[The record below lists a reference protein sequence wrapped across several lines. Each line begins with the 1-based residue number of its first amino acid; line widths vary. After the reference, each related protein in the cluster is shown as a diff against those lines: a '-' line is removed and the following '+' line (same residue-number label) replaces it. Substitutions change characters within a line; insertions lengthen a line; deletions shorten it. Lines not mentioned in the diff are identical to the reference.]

1 MSASG
6 ALTIFGT
13 PGRGATAALAAFAA
27 CSIGAPL
34 RAASAQAG
42 ESYPTKPVRVVT
54 AAAAG
59 SNDFAARAIAQELAV
74 RLGQSVI
81 VDNRPGRFV
90 AGDIVAK
97 ALPDGHTLLLSG
109 TTLWVGPLLHGR
121 PSYDAVVD
129 FAPIT
134 LATRSPNVL
143 VVHPSL
149 GASNV
154 RELIALAKSRPGA
167 MNYSTGSLGAS
178 AHLAGELFK
187 FMAAIDVACIPYKG
201 AGPSLN
207 ALMGAEVHYSF
218 PAAGSGM
225 PHVRAGRLRVLAVT
239 SEKPTELAPGVPT
252 VASSGLPQFES
263 SSIIGLFAPAKTNRR
278 IVERLNR
285 EIVQLLQEP
294 GMRERLFRVG
304 MEAAATRADELAA
317 TVQTEIVKY
326 GNLIRT
332 AGIRVD

>member
-1 MSASG
+1 VTSFGKLPARAASI
-6 ALTIFGT
+6 LS
-13 PGRGATAALAAFAA
+13 AFAA
-27 CSIGAPL
+27 CVACAPL
-34 RAASAQAG
+34 WAAG
-42 ESYPTKPVRVVT
+42 VKPPESFPARPVRVVT

-59 SNDFAARAIAQELAV
+59 SNDFAARLIAQELAV
-74 RLGQSVI
+74 RLGQPVI

-90 AGDIVAK
+90 AGDMVAK
-97 ALPDGHTLLLSG
+97 AAPDGHTLLFSG
-109 TTLWVGPLLHGR
+109 TTLWVGPLLHGT
-121 PSYDAVVD
+121 PPYDAVAD

-143 VVHPSL
+143 VVHPAL
-149 GASNV
+149 PARNV
-154 RELIALAKSRPGA
+154 RELIALARSKPGA

-187 FMAAIDVACIPYKG
+187 FMAAIEVTCIPYKG

-207 ALMGAEVHYSF
+207 ALMGGEVHYSF

-252 VASSGLPQFES
+252 VAASGLPDFES
-263 SSIIGLFAPAKTNRR
+263 SSIVGMFAPAKTDAR
-278 IVERLNR
+278 IVDRLNR
-285 EIVQLLQEP
+285 EIVGLLREP
-294 GMRERLFRVG
+294 GVRERLFRVG
-304 MEAAATRADELAA
+304 MEAAASRADELAA
-317 TVQTEIVKY
+317 TVQNEIVKY

-332 AGIRVD
+332 AAIRVD

>member
-1 MSASG
+1 
-6 ALTIFGT
+6 
-13 PGRGATAALAAFAA
+13 
-27 CSIGAPL
+27 
-34 RAASAQAG
+34 
-42 ESYPTKPVRVVT
+42 V
-54 AAAAG
+54 
-59 SNDFAARAIAQELAV
+59 
-74 RLGQSVI
+74 
-81 VDNRPGRFV
+81 
-90 AGDIVAK
+90 
-97 ALPDGHTLLLSG
+97 
-109 TTLWVGPLLHGR
+109 R
-121 PSYDAVVD
+121 PSYDAVAD

-149 GASNV
+149 PAANV
-154 RELIALAKSRPGA
+154 RELIALARSRPGA

-187 FMAAIDVACIPYKG
+187 FMAGIDVACIPYKG

-207 ALMGAEVHYSF
+207 ALMGAEVQYSF

-263 SSIIGLFAPAKTNRR
+263 TSIIGLFAPAKTDRR
-278 IVERLNR
+278 IVDRLNR

-294 GMRERLFRVG
+294 GVRERLLRVG
-304 MEAAATRADELAA
+304 MEPAATRAAELAA
-317 TVQTEIVKY
+317 TVRTEIVKY
-326 GNLIRT
+326 GNLIRA